1 MIDFYEKQESINKL
15 QSELNVDTKKLID
28 VISKQVDDLHK
39 KLHELINS
47 LNNQKLNASMS
58 VWIVYVLKI
67 SKKSPGLVI

>member
-39 KLHELINS
+39 QLHELINS
-47 LNNQKLNASMS
+47 LNNQKLN
-58 VWIVYVLKI
+58 
-67 SKKSPGLVI
+67 

>member
-47 LNNQKLNASMS
+47 LNNQKLN
-58 VWIVYVLKI
+58 
-67 SKKSPGLVI
+67 